1 MLRLRSARQ
10 QLYQVSEKKVILY
23 NVIHLYVVTLVHRSD
38 KDSVDFCVH
47 FIGFIIPL
55 KSKECTLAVMGFVF
69 VLGGFL
75 KDLG

>member
-55 KSKECTLAVMGFVF
+55 KSK
-69 VLGGFL
+69 
-75 KDLG
+75 